1 MQGFLSASASVDTRV
16 ARNFLAPEARG
27 WRPFTKITVYDDSE
41 VDISQV
47 PADQVALRAPVRAVI
62 DAEGVYQV
70 APTDTPLRV
79 DFKLRRVDGEWRITN
94 TPEGLLVSPTDQDR
108 AYRSVNLYFAD
119 PTLNTL
125 VPDPGRASH
134 PRPVRDD
141 PGRAAAGGSHEPAS
155 RRRARPAS
163 RAEPTC
169 SGSVTIE
176 NGVAAVNLDRG
187 PAGRGGA
194 PAGHGRPTRRDAR
207 QLPDVSDVSVSVA
220 GADLRSAGRHP
231 TDAARRLG

>member
-1 MQGFLSASASVDTRV
+1 MNRARGTAVVALLALPVLVAGCSSVPTTSDVKKGREVRFEQEEPFVRALAQDPRAGDDPLAIVQGFLSASASVDTRV

-47 PADQVALRAPVRAVI
+47 PIDQVALRAPVRAVI

-94 TPEGLLVSPTDQDR
+94 TPEGLLVSPTDLDR
-108 AYRSVNLYFAD
+108 AFRSVNLYFAD

-125 VPDPGRASH
+125 VPDPVVL
-134 PRPVRDD
+134 PIRD
-141 PGRAAAGGSHEPAS
+141 RFETTLVERLLAGPTSRLLRGS
-155 RRRARPAS
+155 
-163 RAEPTC
+163 
-169 SGSVTIE
+169 
-176 NGVAAVNLDRG
+176 
-187 PAGRGGA
+187 
-194 PAGHGRPTRRDAR
+194 
-207 QLPDVSDVSVSVA
+207 
-220 GADLRSAGRHP
+220 
-231 TDAARRLG
+231 